1 MTQRK
6 WKEII
11 IETYDE
17 QAKRVNEVY
26 TETNDI
32 DLTVKKTGV
41 SRLVVLEMV
50 GFTDEWAFVFDDC

>member
-1 MTQRK
+1 M
-6 WKEII
+6 KEEDL
-11 IETYDE
+11 ETYDE

-50 GFTDEWAFVFDDC
+50 GFSDEWAFMFDDE

>member
-6 WKEII
+6 WEEII
-11 IETYDE
+11 IATYDE

-50 GFTDEWAFVFDDC
+50 GFIDEWAFVFDDC